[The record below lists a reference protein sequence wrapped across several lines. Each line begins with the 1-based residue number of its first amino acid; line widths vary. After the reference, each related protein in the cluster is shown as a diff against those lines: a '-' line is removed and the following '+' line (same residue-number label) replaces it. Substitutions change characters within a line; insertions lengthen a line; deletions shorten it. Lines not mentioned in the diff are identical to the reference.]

1 MSEEWHYQGNI
12 VTIASPWVTIHGEHW
27 LDHQGKQLEYWRVE
41 KAHSVIVLPIQ
52 ADMLLLPLPQF
63 RPGVQQA
70 TLDFPGGRLPD
81 GMTPIEVAPHFLKK
95 ELGLDPG
102 DILDLVALNEVGW
115 MINSSFSNQLLF
127 GVVATIN
134 PIARLA
140 PDIQATR
147 ITCRPADLH
156 HLLTQLDCLQCRA
169 VLQEYLFQ
177 QLHEKRADGR

>member
-1 MSEEWHYQGNI
+1 MSEEWHYQRNI

-52 ADMLLLPLPQF
+52 ADMLLLPPPQF

-81 GMTPIEVAPHFLKK
+81 GMTPIEVAPLLLKK
-95 ELGLDPG
+95 ELGLEPS
-102 DILDLVALNEVGW
+102 DILDLAALNTVGW
-115 MINSSFSNQLLF
+115 IINSSFSNQLLF
-127 GVVATIN
+127 GVVATID
-134 PIARLA
+134 PIATLA

-147 ITCRPADLH
+147 VACRPADLRQ
-156 HLLTQLDCLQCRA
+156 LLAQLDCLQCRA
-169 VLQEYLFQ
+169 VLQDYLFQ
-177 QLHEKRADGR
+177 QLDEKRADAR